1 MQQVQTSVCAKAT
14 TPKPVGCKPGNKRVS
29 GKCYLCSPG
38 TYSSDG
44 KTCRLASYPA
54 GPEILCRAQGFLAAA
69 GQIQSCWAYGI
80 PAVCD
85 RAR

>member
-1 MQQVQTSVCAKAT
+1 VTMTGSTMRQVQVPVCTKAT

-44 KTCRLASYPA
+44 KTCRWTSCPSCP
-54 GPEILCRAQGFLAAA
+54 GVLC
-69 GQIQSCWAYGI
+69 
-80 PAVCD
+80 
-85 RAR
+85 